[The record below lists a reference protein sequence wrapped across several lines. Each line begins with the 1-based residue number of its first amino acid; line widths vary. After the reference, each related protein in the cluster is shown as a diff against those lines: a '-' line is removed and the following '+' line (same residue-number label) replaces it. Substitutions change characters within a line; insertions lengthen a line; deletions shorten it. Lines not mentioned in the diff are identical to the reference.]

1 LERGLVIHMSE
12 EQKENGNGNKDM
24 AIIADKETGLAFG
37 SMGLKALHAETVE
50 ETRNVLKDA
59 SKKYK
64 IIFVTENLAQGV
76 TDIITEYAT
85 QTLPIIIEVPSFEGT
100 VGLGKKKMKRITERA
115 VGADILFKEE

>member
-1 LERGLVIHMSE
+1 MSE
-12 EQKENGNGNKDM
+12 EQNKNKKQKDM
-24 AIIADKETGLAFG
+24 AIIADRETGLAFG

-50 ETRNVLKDA
+50 ETRNVLREA

-76 TDIITEYAT
+76 TDVITEYAT

-100 VGLGKKKMKRITERA
+100 VGLGKQKMKRITERA